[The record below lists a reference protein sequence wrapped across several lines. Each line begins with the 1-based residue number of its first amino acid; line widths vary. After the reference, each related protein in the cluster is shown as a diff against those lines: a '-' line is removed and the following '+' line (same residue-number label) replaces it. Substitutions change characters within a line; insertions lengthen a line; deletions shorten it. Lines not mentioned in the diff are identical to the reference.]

1 MQISIPVWTLF
12 FSKTADVI
20 KSDQK
25 GRNRTKKIYG
35 KWHLSLSFDCS
46 FDFSVAAQFLRDNF
60 FCAIWCGL
68 LLSILAK
75 QKPAKEVPGIH
86 LSQKS
91 LRAES
96 QYNLSLPPQLS
107 TQSELIRSWQ
117 TSKEREQLYSDGSLM
132 ILIHFCLETSE
143 RNDLSYSLV
152 TSPYYCHIHDYCK
165 FHSCNMLPISTFFAA
180 PLNH

>member
-91 LRAES
+91 LRPES
-96 QYNLSLPPQLS
+96 HLHLSLPPQLS

-117 TSKEREQLYSDGSLM
+117 TSLSFNFSDDGSLM

-143 RNDLSYSLV
+143 RNDLSYSFTT
-152 TSPYYCHIHDYCK
+152 TSTFMTIANSIHAICCQYIK
-165 FHSCNMLPISTFFAA
+165 RTFFAST
-180 PLNH
+180 LNH